1 MSAWMSWFVA
11 LVGVLGLVVALHHL
25 GVDLSA
31 TLGTAL
37 RSTEHFLGQPLF
49 VP

>member
-11 LVGVLGLVVALHHL
+11 LVGVLSLVVALHHL

-31 TLGTAL
+31 TLGTTL
-37 RSTEHFLGQPLF
+37 HSTEHFLGQPLF
-49 VP
+49 SL